1 MSTPK
6 ARLTLLAA
14 LLSLSAAGS
23 SASAATFYWG
33 QTTYSSGSIYNG
45 NAATA
50 GNWFTDAAGTSVAGA
65 APDSLTDDLVFNT
78 TPANAVGGTVTVAAS
93 LSAQSLTFSTS
104 GATTLSQSGNQS
116 LIIGG
121 GGVTLGASSGSV
133 SLGGTTDTL
142 TTRVSSDQ
150 TWTNNS
156 SSTLTARNLATDQGS
171 GGGTLT
177 LNAAST
183 GGILFSFNVFD
194 YTDDQLAV
202 VVASTGTGYVT
213 FNGSSN
219 TYRGGTIIKSGNV
232 RANGTLGSGDV
243 LLGDTTGSA
252 NARIDVRPAG
262 SATFDNNV
270 VVRSGSSGT
279 KTIVTNSLVLVQLN
293 GSITLN
299 DSVAIL
305 TATDGTFNG
314 VISGT
319 GDIVKTGSGALTFN
333 AANTFSGDLTISAGA
348 FTLTDT
354 GGELTFYIGA
364 NGVNN
369 QVNGATT
376 GAVAFDGTFSFNLD
390 GAELVDGNSWTLVS
404 LASTAE
410 TYGSSFAIT
419 GFTEVDDVWTNGAG
433 LTFTEA
439 TGILSYTAAAV
450 PEPASAALIG
460 GICASFFILG
470 RRRDVRSA
478 LRG

>member
-1 MSTPK
+1 MHSSSAT
-6 ARLTLLAA
+6 RRLLAA
-14 LLSLSAAGS
+14 LLTLSAAGS
-23 SASAATFYWG
+23 SAFAADFYWG
-33 QTTYSSGSIYNG
+33 STTYADNF
-45 NAATA
+45 ATA
-50 GNWFTDAAGTSVAGA
+50 GNWFTTAAGTTGAGA
-65 APDSLTDDLVFNT
+65 APSSLTDDVFFNT
-78 TPANAVGGTVTVAAS
+78 TAANSTGGTVTVAAS
-93 LSAQSLTFSTS
+93 LSAKSLTFNTT

-183 GGILFSFNVFD
+183 GGILFSFNIFD

-219 TYRGGTIIKSGNV
+219 TYRGDTLIKSGNV

-252 NARIDVRPAG
+252 NARIDVRPSG
-262 SATFDNNV
+262 SATFDNNI

-279 KTIVTNSLVLVQLN
+279 KTIVTNSGVLVQLN
-293 GSITLN
+293 GSVTLN
-299 DSVAIL
+299 DSVTIN
-305 TATDGTFNG
+305 TATDGTFNNA
-314 VISGT
+314 ISGT
-319 GDIVKTGSGALTFN
+319 GNITKTGSGALTF
-333 AANTFSGDLTISAGA
+333 AVANTFSGNLTLNTGA
-348 FTLTDT
+348 FTLTEAT
-354 GGELTFYIGA
+354 GALTFYIGA
-364 NGVNN
+364 NGVTN
-369 QVNGATT
+369 QVNGTTT
-376 GAVAFDGTFSFNLD
+376 GAVAFNGTFTLNFDNAAL
-390 GAELVDGNSWTLVS
+390 ANGNSWTLVS

-410 TYGSSFAIT
+410 TYGANFALT
-419 GFTEVDDVWTNGAG
+419 GFSQNNNVWTNGAG
-433 LTFTEA
+433 FSFSEA
-439 TGILSYTAAAV
+439 TGILSYSAV
-450 PEPASAALIG
+450 PEPSTFALLGGLTTLLFASA
-460 GICASFFILG
+460 
-470 RRRDVRSA
+470 RRRRTRA
-478 LRG
+478 